1 MQPSPISTDQQLG
14 LILQGASEEISWMAT
29 DPLVRNAPVQALRH
43 DDAEAGHILVL
54 GDHNQA
60 IVDLKYPATGEGPV
74 KKRGE
79 GWYSLNIDTSAFKD
93 QSLLIFHRMRTG
105 TNNQP
110 REIRKQQL
118 IRIAHPTYY
127 RYLPIFRLML
137 DKSRKS
143 LASPDQLDGQDV
155 ANYGYSDAMLTV
167 YMDLACGLINLVPP
181 TTSFSV
187 LTFPSSQFGFM
198 LIQAS
203 MLVAL
208 ESQGVYSIDTDYPYS
223 MGGNSLTIDHLS
235 KIVSLLGSPLFSNFL
250 ELLKLFKQKFRSS
263 GAVMVQLNF
272 SYSIGRFMNMV
283 PSGFFSRFGLGV
295 GPTGVAAGI
304 GT

>member
-155 ANYGYSDAMLTV
+155 AGAGSGAG
-167 YMDLACGLINLVPP
+167 AKGLSASQAISP
-181 TTSFSV
+181 TCA
-187 LTFPSSQFGFM
+187 
-198 LIQAS
+198 AS
-203 MLVAL
+203 A
-208 ESQGVYSIDTDYPYS
+208 STRP
-223 MGGNSLTIDHLS
+223 T
-235 KIVSLLGSPLFSNFL
+235 
-250 ELLKLFKQKFRSS
+250 RSS
-263 GAVMVQLNF
+263 LRMDKAAIIAV
-272 SYSIGRFMNMV
+272 
-283 PSGFFSRFGLGV
+283 
-295 GPTGVAAGI
+295 
-304 GT
+304 